1 MNNALKHIVI
11 GSLFLAAQGM
21 TLSAS
26 AEQATKV
33 PQGTKAPEGFV
44 GDSTG
49 VVVTDG
55 YGDCVKTGFPPAPGV
70 KCVQEVAA
78 APAAAPAPAPARE
91 VIPAVVVLSAEALFD
106 FDKSNLRPAGKERL
120 DTVAAKIKAGA
131 TVTKDGAAVS
141 QINVVGHTDSRG
153 SDAYN
158 QKLSER
164 RAASVKAY
172 LVEKGVD
179 ASIIHTS
186 GMGEKSPVASN
197 KTDEGRQQNRRVEI
211 DFK

>member
-33 PQGTKAPEGFV
+33 PHGTKAPEGFV

-70 KCVQEVAA
+70 KCVEAVAA
-78 APAAAPAPAPARE
+78 APAPAPAPARE
-91 VIPAVVVLSAEALFD
+91 VIPAVTVLSAEALFD
-106 FDKSNLRPAGKERL
+106 YDKSNLRPAGKERL

-131 TVTKDGAAVS
+131 TVTQGGAAVS
-141 QINVVGHTDSRG
+141 EIKVVGHTDSRG

-179 ASIIHTS
+179 GSMIHTS

-211 DFK
+211 GFK